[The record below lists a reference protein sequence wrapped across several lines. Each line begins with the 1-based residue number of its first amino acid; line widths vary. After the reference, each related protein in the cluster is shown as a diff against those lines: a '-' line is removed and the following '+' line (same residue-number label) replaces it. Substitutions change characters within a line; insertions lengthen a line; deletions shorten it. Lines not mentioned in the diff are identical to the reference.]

1 MDNCGWEVNREI
13 VPGEAIGQVCIAVA
27 HGLACSARDR
37 EDETSWDRIPA
48 AAFCSSRNILEQD
61 IRTKWL
67 RSTQP
72 FIPPGSIKRVPASAG
87 VMAGTSSLS
96 GGR

>member
-1 MDNCGWEVNREI
+1 MVKFLRSRLDLY
-13 VPGEAIGQVCIAVA
+13 ATAYAQGQ
-27 HGLACSARDR
+27 GLACSDRDR

-61 IRTKWL
+61 IHTKWL
-67 RSTQP
+67 RSAQP
-72 FIPPGSIKRVPASAG
+72 FIPPGSINRVPALAG
-87 VMAGTSSLS
+87 VMAGTSPLS